1 MFVASHSGGLGIA
14 VNEMQRSINGAL
26 GGPSR
31 HVRRRRSLG
40 DVPNDFEAAI
50 DLQYTPVRQGWYYGY
65 PSTGGGYES
74 VPRCPNGLGDDT
86 TTAQELTAVQLLAKA
101 QKAQAIMQIVS
112 TASIAI
118 LATLAIMRAVK
129 VAHNGNARLLGD
141 DEDDY
146 DDE

>member
-14 VNEMQRSINGAL
+14 VNEMQRSINGAVL

-86 TTAQELTAVQLLAKA
+86 TTQELTAIQLLARA

-129 VAHNGNARLLGD
+129 VAHNGGSRLLGD
-141 DEDDY
+141 EDY
-146 DDE
+146 DDEM